1 MTRAARG
8 TRPRRAAGRH
18 VELDPAFASIVRT
31 FSREERVTFGGQ
43 GFGSRALRLD
53 GKIFAMLSLRGDF
66 VVKLPETRVAEL
78 IQSGKGKY
86 FDTGRDRVMKEWVAV
101 LAGPRSWSGLAR
113 EAYGYATTKDAQP
126 RPTGRRT
133 RG

>member
-1 MTRAARG
+1 MNRGG
-8 TRPRRAAGRH
+8 TRDSIPAGRH
-18 VELDPAFASIVRT
+18 LELHPAFASIVRT
-31 FSREERVTFGGQ
+31 FSRNERVTFGGR

-53 GKIFAMLSLRGDF
+53 GKVFAMLSLRGDF
-66 VVKLPETRVAEL
+66 VVKLPEARVAEL
-78 IQSGKGKY
+78 IQSGRGKY

-101 LAGPRSWSGLAR
+101 LARPTSWSGLAR
-113 EAYGYATTKDAQP
+113 EAYRYATAKDTQS